1 MQKQIEQK
9 LDSRE
14 VAEMMEMEH
23 SKLLRKIDDINEDFR
38 KSKIGF
44 SKYWEETSYQVVG
57 QTRSYRCFLITKRG
71 CEFLAHKTTGTKGN
85 LFTDKYMDRFSEM
98 EQQLQLQ
105 APGIDI
111 ANQMLGLAQS
121 TQMMAQVVQGIQG
134 AIGGIQTYVQDSI
147 QAKDKQIDDIAELV
161 GLRSRNVQVLTG
173 ALKKA
178 IAIKYNVFNVNAN
191 MEIYKKAKE
200 KVFREFGVHKWEDIP
215 VQKYSAVQT
224 YIEEVLS

>member
-1 MQKQIEQK
+1 
-9 LDSRE
+9 
-14 VAEMMEMEH
+14 
-23 SKLLRKIDDINEDFR
+23 
-38 KSKIGF
+38 
-44 SKYWEETSYQVVG
+44 
-57 QTRSYRCFLITKRG
+57 
-71 CEFLAHKTTGTKGN
+71 
-85 LFTDKYMDRFSEM
+85 MDRFSEM

-215 VQKYSAVQT
+215 VQKYSSVQA